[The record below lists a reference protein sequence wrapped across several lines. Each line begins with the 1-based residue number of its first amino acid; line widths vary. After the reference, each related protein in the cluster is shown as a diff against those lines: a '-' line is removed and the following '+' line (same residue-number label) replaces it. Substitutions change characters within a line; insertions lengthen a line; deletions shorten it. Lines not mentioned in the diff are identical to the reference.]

1 MWARKDAVGWWK
13 VEICSVKRMTTDER
27 LLPADAGNKLAGC
40 CRLCLAPAG
49 RQILFVLDAI
59 LHIVHDKNKA
69 PRKERKKMK
78 SETIKKT
85 KEIVYLED
93 NGITVPILKEC
104 LDLVHDVRRIIKKN
118 LDVFADTHARGF
130 IEPMSRSMLY
140 GCRAQDVML
149 TFDDR
154 KVGVH
159 FLYDTVSARKAGK
172 VPGAEGYNELAPD
185 SMIVYVFDEH
195 GISITETYLYSWITK
210 QWTDAS
216 DFASTTHLFS
226 LS

>member
-1 MWARKDAVGWWK
+1 
-13 VEICSVKRMTTDER
+13 
-27 LLPADAGNKLAGC
+27 
-40 CRLCLAPAG
+40 
-49 RQILFVLDAI
+49 
-59 LHIVHDKNKA
+59 
-69 PRKERKKMK
+69 MK

-93 NGITVPILKEC
+93 DGRTVPILKEC

-130 IEPMSRSMLY
+130 IEPMSHSMLY

-172 VPGAEGYNELAPD
+172 VPGAEGYNELSPD

-210 QWTDAS
+210 KWTDAS
-216 DFASTTHLFS
+216 DFASTTHLFP

>member
-1 MWARKDAVGWWK
+1 
-13 VEICSVKRMTTDER
+13 
-27 LLPADAGNKLAGC
+27 
-40 CRLCLAPAG
+40 
-49 RQILFVLDAI
+49 
-59 LHIVHDKNKA
+59 
-69 PRKERKKMK
+69 MK
-78 SETIKKT
+78 SETMKKNKT

-93 NGITVPILKEC
+93 DGRTVPILKEC

-130 IEPMSRSMLY
+130 IEPMSHSMLY

-172 VPGAEGYNELAPD
+172 VPGAEGYNELSPD

-210 QWTDAS
+210 KWTDAS
-216 DFASTTHLFS
+216 DFASTTHLFP
-226 LS
+226 LI

>member
-1 MWARKDAVGWWK
+1 
-13 VEICSVKRMTTDER
+13 
-27 LLPADAGNKLAGC
+27 
-40 CRLCLAPAG
+40 
-49 RQILFVLDAI
+49 
-59 LHIVHDKNKA
+59 
-69 PRKERKKMK
+69 MK
-78 SETIKKT
+78 SETMKKPKT

-93 NGITVPILKEC
+93 EGRTVPVLKEC

-118 LDVFADTHARGF
+118 LDVFANTHARGF
-130 IEPMSRSMLY
+130 IEPMSHSMLY

-185 SMIVYVFDEH
+185 SMIVYVFDER
-195 GISITETYLYSWITK
+195 GINIVETYLYSWITK

-216 DFASTTHLFS
+216 DFASTTHLFP
-226 LS
+226 LV